1 MVDDSTFPIRF
12 VASLKGS
19 LKYALPS
26 TLLVACGA
34 SPMISGSGTGRYA
47 VRSMPG
53 AVARAETKHQTFY
66 YTGKKQTFT
75 VPPGVTWIK
84 VKAMGAGT
92 TLAHGGLAAATIAVQ
107 PGESLGILVGGAPK
121 GRKGG
126 YNGGGTG
133 GYCNLSSYPSC
144 PLVGEGGAGASDVRE
159 GGNSPKDRVLVAGG
173 AGGTGG
179 KGQHR
184 GGAGGGGG
192 GLAGIHGHAGKS
204 CYIASHDAT
213 VGGGGGGGGGKQTKG
228 GIGGKGG
235 TTNNEFI
242 VVPGV
247 RGANGTFAIGGTGAS
262 NAYGDLVAGGAGGGG
277 GGGYYGGG
285 GGGSGANGCSPPPCY
300 GRGAASGGGG
310 GGGSSFVE
318 TSAKNVT
325 IEKGSGSAGAGLI
338 VISW

>member
-1 MVDDSTFPIRF
+1 M
-12 VASLKGS
+12 KN
-19 LKYALPS
+19 
-26 TLLVACGA
+26 LVL
-34 SPMISGSGTGRYA
+34 SRYA
-47 VRSMPG
+47 VSSCVAAAMFAGCGGGVSSLASPASG
-53 AVARAETKHQTFY
+53 DIPAVLASANAFAHARKKSQTFI

-75 VPPGVTWIK
+75 VPPGVTRIR

-107 PGESLGILVGGAPK
+107 PEESLAIFVGGAPK
-121 GRKGG
+121 GIQGG

-133 GYCNLSSYPSC
+133 GYCNLSSYC

-159 GGNSPKDRVLVAGG
+159 GGNAVIDRVLVAGG

-179 KGQHR
+179 TGQHH
-184 GGAGGGGG
+184 GGAGGSGG
-192 GLAGIHGHAGKS
+192 GLTGIHGHAGKG
-204 CYIASHDAT
+204 CFIASHNAT
-213 VGGGGGGGGGKQTKG
+213 VGGGGGGGGGKRTKG
-228 GIGGKGG
+228 GNGGKAG
-235 TTNNEFI
+235 TTNNENI

-247 RGANGTFAIGGTGAS
+247 KGAKGTFAGGGTGAS
-262 NAYGDLVAGGAGGGG
+262 NAYGDLLAGGAGGGG

-285 GGGSGANGCSPPPCY
+285 GGGSGASGCSPPPCF
-300 GRGAASGGGG
+300 GQGVGSGGGG

-325 IEKGSGSAGAGLI
+325 IERRGGSAGAGLI

>member
-1 MVDDSTFPIRF
+1 MKSFG
-12 VASLKGS
+12 LGS
-19 LKYALPS
+19 YALS
-26 TLLVACGA
+26 AGV
-34 SPMISGSGTGRYA
+34 
-47 VRSMPG
+47 
-53 AVARAETKHQTFY
+53 AVALLAGCGGSQLPIGNGGVPSALVPAASKTETFH
-66 YTGKKQTFT
+66 YTGKKQTFI
-75 VPPGVTWIK
+75 VPPGVTRIR

-92 TLAHGGLAAATIAVQ
+92 MSARGGLAAATIAVQ
-107 PGESLGILVGGAPK
+107 PGESLAIFVGGAPK
-121 GRKGG
+121 GMQGG

-133 GYCNLSSYPSC
+133 GYCNLSNYPSC

-159 GGNSPKDRVLVAGG
+159 GGNSVKDRVLVAGG

-179 KGQHR
+179 KGQHH

-192 GLAGIHGHAGKS
+192 GLTGIHGHAGKG
-204 CYIASHDAT
+204 CFIASFNAT

-228 GIGGKGG
+228 GIGGKRG
-235 TTNNEFI
+235 TTNNTDV

-247 RGANGTFAIGGTGAS
+247 RGANGTLPIGGTGAS
-262 NAYGDLVAGGAGGGG
+262 NAYGDLFAGGAGGGG

-300 GRGAASGGGG
+300 GGKGVGSGGGG

-325 IEKGSGSAGAGLI
+325 MLKGGGSAGSGEVI
-338 VISW
+338 ISW